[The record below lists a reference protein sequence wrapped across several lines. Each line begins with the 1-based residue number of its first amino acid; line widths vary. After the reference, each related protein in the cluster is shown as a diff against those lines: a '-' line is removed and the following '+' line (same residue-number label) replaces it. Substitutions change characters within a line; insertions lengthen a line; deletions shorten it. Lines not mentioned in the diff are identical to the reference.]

1 MSVRLL
7 PLAYDLVEKLKTA
20 SALFEQSIDWS
31 AAVTATGEEN
41 VKIRSCRVPRTLRRS
56 TSPRRRT
63 SVTLMT
69 WRESLQQP
77 SEPEVRGQALDS
89 ELSQLL
95 SFEEHGKVQF
105 PPFCHRQLRIC

>member
-1 MSVRLL
+1 M
-7 PLAYDLVEKLKTA
+7 
-20 SALFEQSIDWS
+20 
-31 AAVTATGEEN
+31 
-41 VKIRSCRVPRTLRRS
+41 
-56 TSPRRRT
+56 
-63 SVTLMT
+63 TLMT

>member
-1 MSVRLL
+1 M
-7 PLAYDLVEKLKTA
+7 
-20 SALFEQSIDWS
+20 
-31 AAVTATGEEN
+31 
-41 VKIRSCRVPRTLRRS
+41 
-56 TSPRRRT
+56 
-63 SVTLMT
+63 TLMT

-105 PPFCHRQLRIC
+105 PPFCHRHLGLGVIQEDLKGVEIPENPNYDYPRTYRMSKKITEDKCSRAMGAECNDKIVALTRAGRGMTCLV